1 MTVGQTE
8 FIEALLNPDLAIPE
22 GLVDPM
28 GRPAGKR
35 FDVYRNNVIVSLIDA
50 MQTAFPVIHKLVGD
64 AFFKAMAGVYVRAH
78 PPTSPLLM
86 FYGKELPVFLE
97 TFEHT
102 QKLAYLPDVAR
113 LELARRDSYHA
124 KDSAA
129 IDPEA
134 LASIAPDALMGAS
147 FTLSPSMCVLSS
159 PYPILSLWNMN
170 MIADAPKPQA
180 GAEIVLLTRP
190 ELDVEMQMIDEP
202 THVFL
207 STLATNSLDDAYE
220 AALSIQD
227 DFDLPKVIGLIL
239 DQKIVTEINI

>member
-8 FIEALLNPDLAIPE
+8 FTDALLNPDLAIPE
-22 GLVDPM
+22 GLVDHM

-35 FDVYRNNVIVSLIDA
+35 FDVYRNNVVVSLIDA
-50 MQTAFPVIHKLVGD
+50 METAFPVIHKLVGD
-64 AFFKAMAGVYVRAH
+64 VFFKAMAGVYVRLH

-102 QKLAYLPDVAR
+102 QTLAYLPDVAR

-129 IDPEA
+129 IAPEA
-134 LASIAPDALMGAS
+134 LANIAPDALMGAS
-147 FTLSPSMCVLSS
+147 FTLSPAMCVLSS

-170 MIADAPKPQA
+170 MIADAPKPQP

-190 ELDVEMQMIDEP
+190 KLDVEMQMIDEP

-207 STLATNSLDDAYE
+207 STLTTKSLGDAYE
-220 AALSIQD
+220 AALGIQD
-227 DFDLPKVIGLIL
+227 DFDLPEALGIIL
-239 DQKIVTEINI
+239 GQKIVTEINT